1 MIEPVGCN
9 ETTMWPTSCKSKLS
23 CARLCEDNESCAT
36 FFYSRESQTC
46 FICPRDVI
54 RNLNFYSDK
63 VYSWPFQMD
72 RRSFLHTK
80 DNDTLTFRLRSV
92 QVEINLGSLIHVS
105 GFLLED
111 PVLIIELCL
120 EDNCTNKPFVFSV
133 HGPPYEN
140 PRLRLNY
147 RLNNSPEHYVYFD
160 LNDNQFVGNSD
171 TSVDIL
177 VTEDG
182 YQVFIDQLFVCS
194 FDHVLPCDGSRYLYI
209 RGILEVYQLRL

>member
-9 ETTMWPTSCKSKLS
+9 ETTMWLTSCKSKLS
-23 CARLCEDNESCAT
+23 CARLCEDNESCTA
-36 FFYSRESQTC
+36 FLYSRESQ
-46 FICPRDVI
+46 
-54 RNLNFYSDK
+54 
-63 VYSWPFQMD
+63 
-72 RRSFLHTK
+72 
-80 DNDTLTFRLRSV
+80 RLVLSAH
-92 QVEINLGSLIHVS
+92 IHVS

-111 PVLIIELCL
+111 PELIIELCL
-120 EDNCTNKPFVFSV
+120 EDNCTNKPFVFNV

-160 LNDNQFVGNSD
+160 LNDNQFVGNSN

-194 FDHVLPCDGSRYLYI
+194 FDYVLPCD
-209 RGILEVYQLRL
+209 